1 MHLRGKLICEVAEL
15 AAFEGASD
23 SDIKAFLTCEEDIF
37 RLPHAQ
43 HDNES
48 TSAGSLWMTA
58 NEIPVHQRPDR
69 R

>member
-48 TSAGSLWMTA
+48 TSAG
-58 NEIPVHQRPDR
+58 IFCG
-69 R
+69 